1 MPYWIDDK
9 RLPSAFR
16 SKYLHVSVI
25 DMLTRQLSYSVEVYW
40 ARCNIIIDILRE
52 QIACC
57 AKQFIPL
64 ESLQHYCVY
73 LSMFMFNKLQRTAE
87 ELIRHSGGRVT
98 AGRIRILSVLLAE
111 QQAITHREIEQRL
124 PQTLQL
130 DRVTLYRA
138 LEWLADKNL
147 IHKVTSDD
155 RAWRYHANRELH
167 THQHAHFKCT
177 RCAQVICLSDL
188 SIERSWPL
196 PIGYRFQ
203 EIELTVK
210 GLCADCS

>member
-1 MPYWIDDK
+1 M
-9 RLPSAFR
+9 S
-16 SKYLHVSVI
+16 
-25 DMLTRQLSYSVEVYW
+25 
-40 ARCNIIIDILRE
+40 
-52 QIACC
+52 
-57 AKQFIPL
+57 
-64 ESLQHYCVY
+64 
-73 LSMFMFNKLQRTAE
+73 NKLHSTAE
-87 ELIRHSGGRVT
+87 ALIRHSGGRATV
-98 AGRIRILSVLLAE
+98 GRIRILAIFLAE

-138 LEWLADKNL
+138 LGWLVDKNL

-155 RAWRYHANRELH
+155 RAWRYHANRGLH
-167 THQHAHFKCT
+167 SHQHAHFKCT
-177 RCAQVICLSDL
+177 HCAQVICLSDL
-188 SIERSWPL
+188 PIERNWPL

>member
-1 MPYWIDDK
+1 
-9 RLPSAFR
+9 
-16 SKYLHVSVI
+16 
-25 DMLTRQLSYSVEVYW
+25 
-40 ARCNIIIDILRE
+40 
-52 QIACC
+52 
-57 AKQFIPL
+57 
-64 ESLQHYCVY
+64 
-73 LSMFMFNKLQRTAE
+73 MFMFNKLHRTAE
-87 ELIRHSGGRVT
+87 ELIRHSGGRAT
-98 AGRIRILSVLLAE
+98 AGRIRILAILLAE

-138 LEWLADKNL
+138 LEWLSEKNL

-155 RAWRYHANRELH
+155 RVWRYHANRELH
-167 THQHAHFKCT
+167 SHQHAHFKCT
-177 RCAQVICLSDL
+177 CCAQMICLDDFP
-188 SIERSWPL
+188 IERNWPL